1 MPLLSFADQLEA
13 RKMWKFT
20 EQLRA
25 ATLSITNNIAEGSG
39 SSSNKDFANFLNI
52 ARRSAFE
59 VVNMLLIFERQG
71 LCTRE
76 EIEPWLSELEA
87 ISRMLEAFRKKLG
100 SSLRQ
105 ILSALCP
112 PLFAL
117 RYSMKMKR
125 CVLRAARVMSSQRA
139 LLEA

>member
-1 MPLLSFADQLEA
+1 MKTTFRFEKLEVWKRAATLTIPLLSFADQLEA

-59 VVNMLLIFERQG
+59 VVNMLLIFEQQG

-112 PLFAL
+112 PLFAIL
-117 RYSMKMKR
+117 
-125 CVLRAARVMSSQRA
+125 
-139 LLEA
+139 